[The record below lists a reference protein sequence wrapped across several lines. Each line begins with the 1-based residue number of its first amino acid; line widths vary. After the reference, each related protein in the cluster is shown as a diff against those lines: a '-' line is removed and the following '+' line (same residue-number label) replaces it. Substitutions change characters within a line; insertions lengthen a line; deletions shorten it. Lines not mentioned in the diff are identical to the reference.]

1 MKMPNQAKESIAQI
15 VSSALAA
22 VTGQPEDQFNE
33 YTDLI
38 RDLDMDSLALYE
50 LVIELEEHY
59 HLQITDEDIDRIK
72 TMGDIISFIGRKLDP
87 GAK

>member
-1 MKMPNQAKESIAQI
+1 MPNQANESIAKI
-15 VSSALAA
+15 VSGALAA
-22 VTGQPEDQFNE
+22 VTGQSEDQFNE
-33 YTDLI
+33 HTDLI

-72 TMGDIISFIGRKLDP
+72 TMGDIISFIGRKLDS

>member
-1 MKMPNQAKESIAQI
+1 
-15 VSSALAA
+15 
-22 VTGQPEDQFNE
+22 
-33 YTDLI
+33 
-38 RDLDMDSLALYE
+38 MDSLALYE

>member
-1 MKMPNQAKESIAQI
+1 MPNQAKESIAQI

-59 HLQITDEDIDRIK
+59 HLQITDEDIDRREVAV
-72 TMGDIISFIGRKLDP
+72 DAHHWFYPDWGR
-87 GAK
+87 A